1 MTEGIE
7 TKMRPFKV
15 VTNVNDD
22 KLQKKK
28 AKENTIKTRTKIN

>member
-22 KLQKKK
+22 KLLKK